1 MNNNDLLLVA
11 FAKTYKLTV
20 VTYEGKQGK
29 PPGEKCNYK
38 IPLVCKEEGVHC
50 INPVELFTELKISV

>member
-11 FAKTYKLTV
+11 FTKTYKLTV
-20 VTYEGKQGK
+20 VTYEGKQTEV
-29 PPGEKCNYK
+29 PGEKYNCK

-50 INPVELFTELKISV
+50 IPPSVLFAELSISV